1 MRLATV
7 TPVLLLIALLLIVS
21 GCATGEEATTDEPE
35 ATGEIAAYLGD
46 EAITLEEVDSFIKAD
61 LAQLDQQIYEK
72 RRGTLEQLVS
82 KKLAER
88 EAEAR
93 GISTQ
98 EYYQLE
104 VASKVIEPTA
114 AEGLAFYEQNKARYK
129 EFQSK
134 SYEELAEPIKQ
145 NLMQIKANELQRQLI
160 AGLKETTGFTLVL
173 DAPRV
178 EVATPAGEPAMGA
191 GEDAAVTIVEFSDY
205 ECPYC
210 KRAYPEMKKLMD
222 EYGDRVR
229 LVYRDYPLDFHTKA
243 RPAAVAARCAG
254 DQGKYWEY
262 HENLMTVV
270 GSLDRTNLVTRGEL
284 VGLDINAFNTC
295 LDGGSHDAAVD
306 KAFEDGAALGVTG
319 TPTLFVNGRMMV
331 GVVPY
336 GALKAIVD
344 EELERNQ
351 PEEPTDPAS

>member
-1 MRLATV
+1 MRFVTV
-7 TPVLLLIALLLIVS
+7 TPALLLIALLLAMS
-21 GCATGEEATTDEPE
+21 GCATGEEPTTEEPT

-88 EAEAR
+88 ESEAR
-93 GISTQ
+93 GITTQ

-104 VASKVIEPTA
+104 VLSKVPEPTD
-114 AEGLAFYEQNKARYK
+114 AEGLAFYQANKARYK

-134 SYEELAEPIKQ
+134 SYEELAEPIRQ
-145 NLMQIKANELQRQLI
+145 NIGQIKANELQRQLI
-160 AGLKETTGFTLVL
+160 AGLKEAAGFKLIL

-178 EVATPAGEPAMGA
+178 EVAAPAGEPAMGA
-191 GEDAAVTIVEFSDY
+191 GPEAAVTIVEFSDY

-210 KRAYPEMKKLMD
+210 KRAYPEMKRLMD

-254 DQGKYWEY
+254 DQDKYWEY
-262 HENLMTVV
+262 HENLMTSV
-270 GSLDRTNLVTRGEL
+270 GSLDRTDLVTRGENL
-284 VGLDINAFNTC
+284 GLDMMAFNTC
-295 LDGGSHDAAVD
+295 LDGGSHDAALD
-306 KAFEDGAALGVTG
+306 KALEDGAALGVTG
-319 TPTLFVNGRMMV
+319 TPTMFVNGRMMV

-336 GALKAIVD
+336 GALKALVD
-344 EELERNQ
+344 EELERHQ
-351 PEEPTDPAS
+351 SPQPAS